1 MVPLLIQLLI
11 GLLIIGVILWGIRQF
26 PMDPTIARLINV
38 VVIVIV
44 VIWLIY
50 VLAGFLPGG
59 MALPPYRR

>member
-1 MVPLLIQLLI
+1 MLPVLIQLLI
-11 GLLIIGVILWGIRQF
+11 GLLIVVVILWGINQF
-26 PMDPTIARLINV
+26 PMDPTITRLIRV
-38 VVIVIV
+38 VVIVVV